1 MIQQAYLITYDL
13 NMADKAGRPLT
24 TVREEIESH
33 GVHIVASH
41 THKFSGP
48 YCCFEVTGSP
58 SPNFPPHIFRM
69 PAGWK
74 PKKKH

>member
-1 MIQQAYLITYDL
+1 MNQPTYMVMYDL

-24 TVREEIESH
+24 TVRGEIESH
-33 GVHIVASH
+33 AVKIIKSH

-48 YCCFEVTGSP
+48 YCCFEVTGRP

-69 PAGWK
+69 PAGWV
-74 PKKKH
+74 PKKKY